1 MGSRTHRSPGDSFGS
16 LGRPSPDSQS
26 SAVLS
31 LLSHARTL
39 RVPYGEQK
47 RLLAQA
53 LLADPHFAETGELL
67 QTMEKGDDAEGLR
80 RGVHLWC
87 IPPSM
92 ASPRQCC
99 TRWSTC
105 TSFQGPFVPMDDQ
118 LLGQDRL
125 GPDYVLH
132 QGIYEEIRQ
141 HLPYGPSPYAPADE
155 RRTAY
160 IVAGFKVLDATF
172 QDVMEN
178 SWKDWTGARS
188 LYINL
193 AHEFGL
199 HRFSL
204 YRRSRPR
211 NDFSTFSYVL
221 LVECRAVT
229 SENALR
235 LLDFVQ
241 RFRAHRMSGYLSV
254 YNARHLALESYSRDV
269 SLFSPSLHGGSD
281 WWNSTS
287 ESTSSE
293 DNPRSH
299 GVLRSSVAVSSTRMQ
314 PMPAVEIVP
323 TSSAKRFVT
332 TASAA
337 YSSHGRNGT
346 TMTPIYENLA
356 GCHQVEFDVNMT
368 CQSCEAQVRQSLERL
383 GVRDMVID
391 VEKQIVVVDTDIPFT
406 KVQEAIQSTGKKAV
420 LKGFGSSAGKATPSV
435 AAAVSEMSGPSGIL
449 GVVRFTQAAE
459 GSCIIDGV
467 IDGLSKGATH
477 KLRIHE
483 LGDLSNGYADILPV
497 DLQGEGFVV
506 MTGDYGQGVN
516 EDGDDGCTKYGSLG
530 EIDVDENGRSV
541 FRRTNDTV
549 KVWEIIGRSLVVCS
563 DLACGIIARASGIA
577 QNPKRICA
585 CDGVSVWDERD
596 TAGSKKS

>member
-26 SAVLS
+26 SAVVS

-67 QTMEKGDDAEGLR
+67 QTMEKGVLYPV
-80 RGVHLWC
+80 VHLYEL
-87 IPPSM
+87 P
-92 ASPRQCC
+92 
-99 TRWSTC
+99 
-105 TSFQGPFVPMDDQ
+105 GPFVPMDDQ

-281 WWNSTS
+281 WWKQVQDAVATNSNGSTSDLSSTS

-356 GCHQVEFDVNMT
+356 GCHQVGRPSSSRSHHGGTTSNGSTNGLGETDLSYSIEDTSSN
-368 CQSCEAQVRQSLERL
+368 EA
-383 GVRDMVID
+383 
-391 VEKQIVVVDTDIPFT
+391 
-406 KVQEAIQSTGKKAV
+406 STGSGSDESDTRPRSSRSTMRRVWFEDCV
-420 LKGFGSSAGKATPSV
+420 LDNVIA
-435 AAAVSEMSGPSGIL
+435 
-449 GVVRFTQAAE
+449 QAAE
-459 GSCIIDGV
+459 
-467 IDGLSKGATH
+467 
-477 KLRIHE
+477 R
-483 LGDLSNGYADILPV
+483 
-497 DLQGEGFVV
+497 
-506 MTGDYGQGVN
+506 
-516 EDGDDGCTKYGSLG
+516 
-530 EIDVDENGRSV
+530 DVRASTSTAAPSPREA
-541 FRRTNDTV
+541 
-549 KVWEIIGRSLVVCS
+549 EERSLAQEY
-563 DLACGIIARASGIA
+563 LALDEMLRNL
-577 QNPKRICA
+577 QCA
-585 CDGVSVWDERD
+585 DVPPEPVKQPVRRKLW
-596 TAGSKKS
+596 